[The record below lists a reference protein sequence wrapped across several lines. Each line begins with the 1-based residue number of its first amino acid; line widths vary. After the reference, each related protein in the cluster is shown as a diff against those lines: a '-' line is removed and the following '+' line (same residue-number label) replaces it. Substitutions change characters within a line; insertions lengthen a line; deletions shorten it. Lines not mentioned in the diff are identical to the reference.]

1 MIHLEANDLLLFVR
15 VVELGSLTRAAESL
29 GLPTSTVSRRIT
41 ALETQVGERL
51 IQRTT
56 RKLVVTELGQVLLD
70 HARQVADGV
79 EGAAELADYR
89 QGEPS
94 GRLRVSMPADIAGTL
109 FSPVIAEF
117 SLKYPRIA
125 LELDVSM
132 RSVDL
137 IGEGYDVA
145 VRIGAFRDDAALATR
160 KIVEFRPALFAS
172 PDYLRQHGT
181 PATPEDLLDHW
192 GLFVM
197 RAGEPLSW
205 NLVCGERR
213 WKGLSIP
220 RIGANSPDML
230 LRLATCGAGIAL
242 CEQRAA
248 KVYVRSKQLVRLLPD
263 WQHAPVPISA
273 VLPGRKLMPARARVF
288 IDALVGYFKA
298 DAAAPSPKIRAA

>member
-56 RKLVVTELGQVLLD
+56 RRLSVTELGQVLLD
-70 HARQVADGV
+70 HARQVAAGV

-94 GRLRVSMPADIAGTL
+94 GRLRVSMPADIAGSL

-145 VRIGAFRDDAALATR
+145 VRIGALRDDATLASR
-160 KIVEFRPALFAS
+160 KIMEFRPALFAS
-172 PDYLRQHGT
+172 PEYLRGHGT
-181 PATPEDLLDHW
+181 PTTPEDLADHW
-192 GLFVM
+192 GLYVM
-197 RAGEPLSW
+197 RAGEPLPW
-205 NLVCGERR
+205 TLECRGKR
-213 WKGLSIP
+213 WKGLPIP

-248 KVYVRSKQLVRLLPD
+248 EVHVRSGHLVRLLPD
-263 WQHAPVPISA
+263 WHYPPVQISA
-273 VLPGRKLMPARARVF
+273 VFPGRKLMPARARVF

-298 DAAAPSPKIRAA
+298 SEAASRPKARAA